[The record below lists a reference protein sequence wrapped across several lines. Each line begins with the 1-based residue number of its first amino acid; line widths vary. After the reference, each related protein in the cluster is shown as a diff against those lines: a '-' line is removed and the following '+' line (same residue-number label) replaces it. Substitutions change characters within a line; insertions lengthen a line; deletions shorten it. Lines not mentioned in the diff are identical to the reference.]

1 MFSVCSVEKAGWE
14 KKVSVYGLI
23 WMASLSGCVR
33 SDFLEKG
40 QLSAKKIPWNG
51 SLMNRAFSEPLD
63 FRSRFAVIPDAGSL
77 THTQMRS
84 EGIMQSRSHTLSAF
98 YAGGSQ
104 PLLRLLYI
112 SRRMP
117 GKRKERDP
125 DPDHPIGF
133 RIFSKND
140 LIFNLSFFD
149 RFHGLWPQVCK
160 KTGECQSSDGSGME
174 AMPPG
179 RSVLFPET
187 EMAVSRQAAASSSR
201 RESRERERR
210 RSWLKKV
217 PKKMSPAPVVSTG

>member
-1 MFSVCSVEKAGWE
+1 MHKCDRKGSCNLDHILFRISTQEDHNRSFVFCISADVCRE
-14 KKVSVYGLI
+14 
-23 WMASLSGCVR
+23 
-33 SDFLEKG
+33 
-40 QLSAKKIPWNG
+40 
-51 SLMNRAFSEPLD
+51 
-63 FRSRFAVIPDAGSL
+63 
-77 THTQMRS
+77 
-84 EGIMQSRSHTLSAF
+84 
-98 YAGGSQ
+98 
-104 PLLRLLYI
+104 
-112 SRRMP
+112 
-117 GKRKERDP
+117 KRKERDP
-125 DPDHPIGF
+125 DPDRQIGF

-140 LIFNLSFFD
+140 LIFNLSLFH

-187 EMAVSRQAAASSSR
+187 EMAVSRQAAASSFR

>member
-1 MFSVCSVEKAGWE
+1 MEWISYESCFFGTVGFQIPICRYSQCGIINSYTNAIGRDNAISITYSFGFLRRRITAALSS
-14 KKVSVYGLI
+14 SVYQQTYAGKT
-23 WMASLSGCVR
+23 
-33 SDFLEKG
+33 KG
-40 QLSAKKIPWNG
+40 K
-51 SLMNRAFSEPLD
+51 
-63 FRSRFAVIPDAGSL
+63 RSRP
-77 THTQMRS
+77 RS
-84 EGIMQSRSHTLSAF
+84 SE
-98 YAGGSQ
+98 
-104 PLLRLLYI
+104 
-112 SRRMP
+112 
-117 GKRKERDP
+117 
-125 DPDHPIGF
+125 IGF

>member
-1 MFSVCSVEKAGWE
+1 MEWISYESCFFGTVG
-14 KKVSVYGLI
+14 
-23 WMASLSGCVR
+23 
-33 SDFLEKG
+33 F
-40 QLSAKKIPWNG
+40 QIPICRY
-51 SLMNRAFSEPLD
+51 SH
-63 FRSRFAVIPDAGSL
+63 AGSL

-84 EGIMQSRSHTLSAF
+84 EGIMQSRSHTLSDL

-125 DPDHPIGF
+125 DPDRQIGF

-149 RFHGLWPQVCK
+149 RFHGLWLQVCK

-187 EMAVSRQAAASSSR
+187 EMAVSRQAAASSFR